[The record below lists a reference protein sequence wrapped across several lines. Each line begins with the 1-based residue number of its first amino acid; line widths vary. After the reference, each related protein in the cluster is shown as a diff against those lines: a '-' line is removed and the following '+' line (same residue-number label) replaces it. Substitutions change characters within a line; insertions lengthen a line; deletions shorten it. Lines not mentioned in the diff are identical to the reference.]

1 MHNSIRKRLAITF
14 IGLAIGPLL
23 LVGAVLA
30 WQSFTTQQQQAL
42 SLQGE
47 MAQRVATQVTAFF
60 EELENELRVV
70 SQVQGLPELD
80 RDKQYSVLS
89 DLLAYRHIF
98 EELVLLDDKGKEQ
111 VHLSRIRFTSTNLG
125 DRAEADEF
133 VVPQTSG
140 EVYYSPVRFEE
151 TTGEPLMTIAVPL
164 LNARTGLVDAVLV
177 SEVRI
182 KRIWNLIA
190 DVRVS
195 EGQSVYIVDAQGK
208 VVAHRNPSVVLRG
221 TSFDVPDRDGI
232 GPGLTG
238 SSAVLAVDTFRLGEQ
253 EFNIVAEQAVS
264 EALAPAINSIYVIV
278 AIIVVALVMAGG
290 LGFLSVRRLVEPI
303 EALATTAQ
311 AISAGDL
318 SQQAAV
324 TRCDE
329 IGALAQAFNSMTAQL
344 RELIAG
350 LEQRVADRTRG
361 LQTAAEVARATTSV
375 LDPDELLRQTV
386 DFVRE
391 QLDLCYV
398 GLFLL
403 NEERRFAVLRAGT
416 GETGQQMMAQGHKLE
431 VGGDSMVGQCVAA
444 GEARI
449 MVAGG
454 EAIRFDN
461 PSLPDTRAEM
471 ALPLRSRGQVIGA
484 MTVQSVKEAAFDEAD
499 IAVMQTMADQ
509 LANTI
514 TNARLYDQAR
524 REITERKRAEE
535 ALERQTE
542 ELARSNR
549 ELEQFAYIISHDLQ
563 EPLRMV
569 KSYLQLLER
578 RYEGQLDSNADEF
591 IAFAVDGAERMQTL
605 INDLLQYSRV
615 TTHGKP
621 FTPTDCATVL
631 DHALTNLKV
640 AIEESGAVVTH
651 DSLPVVLADD
661 VQLTQLFQNL
671 IGNAIKYHKP
681 ETPPEVHVSAGCRD
695 DEWVFSVQDNGI
707 GIDPKHF
714 EHIFL
719 IFQRLHSREE
729 YEGTGIGLAV
739 CKRIVERHGGRI
751 WVESEPGEG
760 STLYFTIPDRGANSS

>member
-449 MVAGG
+449 MVAGK